1 MEKIKISTEFI
12 KLEQLLKLANIVS
25 SGGMAK
31 EFILNG
37 EVKVNDEIETRRGK
51 KLRPGDIVEFN
62 GEKYL
67 ID

>member
-12 KLEQLLKLANIVS
+12 KLEQLFKLANIVS

-31 EFILNG
+31 ELILEG
-37 EVKVNDEIETRRGK
+37 KVKVNDAIELRRGK
-51 KLRPGDIVEFN
+51 KLRPGDIVEYN